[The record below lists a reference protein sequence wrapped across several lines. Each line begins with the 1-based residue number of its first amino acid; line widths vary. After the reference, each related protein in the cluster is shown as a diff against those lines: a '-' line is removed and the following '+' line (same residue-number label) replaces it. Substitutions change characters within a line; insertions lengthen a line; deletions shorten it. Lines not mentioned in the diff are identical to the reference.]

1 MSKHLFIITIA
12 VLLTSCLELEQKIVL
27 SSDGSAVFTFI
38 YDVPNKNLHAV
49 EGYFDALSSAGGFLN
64 EATVKQFYNRPQD
77 GVELRGYRRLTKD
90 NRTVIQI
97 IVLARNLEK
106 ALKTECFPS
115 IEYSKKTKET
125 PGRLE
130 LKLPQIPEG
139 TSEAELKKVA
149 EFCKGLKLSCEL
161 QTPASIEK
169 TSGIK
174 RSPRRAVWH
183 FSADDA
189 AAPIFKPLPKVYVEW

>member
-1 MSKHLFIITIA
+1 MSKYLFFIVIA
-12 VLLTSCLELEQKIVL
+12 ALLAGCLELEQKIVL

-38 YDVPNKNLHAV
+38 YDVPNENLPAV
-49 EGYFDALSSAGGFLN
+49 EGYFDAMTPAGGFLS
-64 EATVKQFYNRPQD
+64 ETTVKQFYNRPQD
-77 GVELRGYRRLTKD
+77 GIELRGYRRMTKD
-90 NRTVIQI
+90 NHTVVQI

-106 ALKTECFPS
+106 ALKTDCFPS
-115 IEYSKKTKET
+115 IDYSKKTKET

-130 LKLPQIPEG
+130 LKLPKFPENA
-139 TSEAELKKVA
+139 SEAELKKVA
-149 EFCKGLKLSCEL
+149 DFCKGLKMSCEL

-183 FSADDA
+183 FSADEA
-189 AAPIFKPLPKVYVEW
+189 AAPIFKPLPQVFVEW